1 MATTPLQ
8 ASAQRAQAAATHTAL
23 LIETLT
29 LLQRAQQN
37 DEPREVIRNIAS
49 RAVESVEQIS
59 HTLDPVRRSLN
70 SLLATHY
77 G

>member
-59 HTLDPVRRSLN
+59 HTLESVRRSLN

>member
-37 DEPREVIRNIAS
+37 DDPREVIRNIAS

-59 HTLDPVRRSLN
+59 HTLESVRRSLN